1 MQRILA
7 AIDTSLY
14 ADSVVDH
21 AGWVA
26 ARTGGVIELLHVI
39 QRTDAVPGRG
49 DMSGALGL
57 GAKSGLMEELV
68 SLAETQ
74 GRLAREQGK
83 ALLAGAVARL
93 AAAGVRDVTAVH
105 RHGGVLETLI
115 EREAGNDLVMIG
127 KRGEQADFAR
137 GHIGSFV
144 ERMVRESIR
153 PVLVAARKFV
163 APTSVVIAFD
173 GGASAKK
180 AVAFL
185 AASPLLE
192 GLAVHLVV
200 AGTIGEALRREID
213 AAMAMLPGAEL
224 HELAGPADT
233 AIKGLVTS
241 TGAQLLVMGAYGHS
255 PLRTFIVG
263 STTTALMRACPVSVL
278 LFR

>member
-21 AGWVA
+21 AAWMAG
-26 ARTGGVIELLHVI
+26 RTGGGVEFLHVI

-68 SLAETQ
+68 SLAEAQ

-83 ALLAGAVARL
+83 ALLAAAVARL
-93 AAAGVRDVTAVH
+93 AAAGVRDVASVH
-105 RHGGVLETLI
+105 RHGGVIETLI
-115 EREAGNDLVMIG
+115 EREAENDLVIIG

-163 APTSVVIAFD
+163 TPATVVIAFD
-173 GGASAKK
+173 GGPSAKK
-180 AVAFL
+180 AVSFL
-185 AASPLLE
+185 AGSQLID
-192 GLAVHLVV
+192 GLAVHLVTV
-200 AGTIGEALRREID
+200 GTVSASLRGEIEWAQGLLPAAQLHALS
-213 AAMAMLPGAEL
+213 GAPDE
-224 HELAGPADT
+224 
-233 AIKGLVTS
+233 AIENVVKS
-241 TGAQLLVMGAYGHS
+241 TGAELLVMGAYGHS

>member
-21 AGWVA
+21 AAWVA
-26 ARTGGVIELLHVI
+26 ARTDGEVELLHVI
-39 QRTDAVPGRG
+39 QRTDSVPGRG

-83 ALLAGAVARL
+83 ALLAAAVARL
-93 AAAGVRDVTAVH
+93 AEAGVTAVKPVH
-105 RHGGVLETLI
+105 RHGGVIETLI
-115 EREAGNDLVMIG
+115 EREAENDLVIIG

-163 APTSVVIAFD
+163 LPKTVVIAFD
-173 GGASAKK
+173 GGPSAKK

-185 AASPLLE
+185 AESKLIE
-192 GLAVHLVV
+192 GLNVHLVS
-200 AGTIGEALRREID
+200 AGTINEALHREIAWAKGLLPD
-213 AAMAMLPGAEL
+213 AQM
-224 HELAGPADT
+224 HELAGPVDD
-233 AIKGLVTS
+233 AIEGLVKS
-241 TGAQLLVMGAYGHS
+241 TGSELLVMGAYGHS

>member
-21 AGWVA
+21 AAWVA
-26 ARTGGVIELLHVI
+26 ARVDGVVELLHVI
-39 QRTDAVPGRG
+39 QRSDPVPGRG

-83 ALLAGAVARL
+83 ALLAAAVARL
-93 AAAGVRDVTAVH
+93 AAAGVTATKPVH
-105 RHGGVLETLI
+105 RHGGVIETLI
-115 EREAGNDLVMIG
+115 EREAENDLVIIG

-163 APTSVVIAFD
+163 APKTVVIAFD
-173 GGASAKK
+173 GGPSSKK

-185 AASPLLE
+185 AESPLIA
-192 GLAVHLVV
+192 GLAVHLVSV
-200 AGTIGEALRREID
+200 GTLD
-213 AAMAMLPGAEL
+213 AARRAALNEGRGLLPAAQV
-224 HELAGPADT
+224 HELAGPADA
-233 AIKGLVTS
+233 AIEGLVKA
-241 TGAQLLVMGAYGHS
+241 TGAELLVMGAYGHS